1 MSSASVLV
9 VEDSEELSTFISE
22 LLTASE
28 YTVLPIISS
37 GEDAVRVAGTSKPD
51 IVLID
56 VSIGGILDGIECGG
70 RIAEDLGIPV
80 IFLSG
85 YTDEKAL
92 ERAKTKKPAGYLVKP
107 FNRAELKAS
116 IEIALYK
123 HRADAG
129 VDGSL
134 SASAAVMSKN
144 GSHSGSASELK
155 ELRAE
160 IFRLKTEISEYR
172 EIIDSLNR
180 SLNDIRGREDIIFI
194 TDNDPAPPEIKS
206 DFRLEFDSE

>member
-9 VEDSEELSTFISE
+9 VEDSEELSTFIRE
-22 LLTASE
+22 LLTASG

-56 VSIGGILDGIECGG
+56 VSIGGILDGIESGG
-70 RIAEDLGIPV
+70 RIAGDLGIPV

-92 ERAKTKKPAGYLVKP
+92 ERAKTMKPSGYLVKP

-123 HRADAG
+123 HRADAD
-129 VDGSL
+129 VDGSF
-134 SASAAVMSKN
+134 SASTAVMSKD
-144 GSHSGSASELK
+144 GSHAGSASELK

-160 IFRLKTEISEYR
+160 IFRLKTEINECR
-172 EIIDSLNR
+172 GIIDSLNR
-180 SLNDIRGREDIIFI
+180 SIDDIRGREDIIFI
-194 TDNDPAPPEIKS
+194 TDNDPAPPESKS

>member
-1 MSSASVLV
+1 MSSATVLV

-22 LLTASE
+22 LLTASG

-37 GEDAVRVAGTSKPD
+37 GEDAVKVAGTSKPD

-56 VSIGGILDGIECGG
+56 VSIGGILDGIESGG
-70 RIAEDLGIPV
+70 RISEDLGIPV

-92 ERAKTKKPAGYLVKP
+92 ERAKTKKPSGYLIKP

-123 HRADAG
+123 HRAD

-134 SASAAVMSKN
+134 SASTAVMSKN

-160 IFRLKTEISEYR
+160 IFRLKTEINEYR

-180 SLNDIRGREDIIFI
+180 SLDDIRGREDIIFI

>member
-22 LLTASE
+22 LLTASG

-56 VSIGGILDGIECGG
+56 VSIGGILDGIESGG
-70 RIAEDLGIPV
+70 RIAEHLGIPV

-129 VDGSL
+129 VEGSL
-134 SASAAVMSKN
+134 SASAAVMSN
-144 GSHSGSASELK
+144 GSHAGSASELK
-155 ELRAE
+155 ELGAE

-206 DFRLEFDSE
+206 EFRLEFDSE

>member
-22 LLTASE
+22 LLTASG
-28 YTVLPIISS
+28 YTILPIISS
-37 GEDAVRVAGTSKPD
+37 GEDALRVAGTSKPD

-56 VSIGGILDGIECGG
+56 VSIGGILDGIESGG

-92 ERAKTKKPAGYLVKP
+92 ERAKTKKPSGYLVKP

-129 VDGSL
+129 VEGSL
-134 SASAAVMSKN
+134 SASAAVMSN
-144 GSHSGSASELK
+144 GSHADSASELK

-194 TDNDPAPPEIKS
+194 TDNDPAPAEIKS
-206 DFRLEFDSE
+206 NFRLEFDSE

>member
-22 LLTASE
+22 LLTASG

-56 VSIGGILDGIECGG
+56 VSIGGILDGIESGG
-70 RIAEDLGIPV
+70 RIAGDLGIPV

-92 ERAKTKKPAGYLVKP
+92 ERAKTMKPSGYLVKP

-129 VDGSL
+129 VDGSF
-134 SASAAVMSKN
+134 SASTAVMSKD
-144 GSHSGSASELK
+144 GSHAGSASELK

-160 IFRLKTEISEYR
+160 IFRLKTEINEYR

-180 SLNDIRGREDIIFI
+180 SIDDIRGREDIIFI

-206 DFRLEFDSE
+206 EFRLEFDSE

>member
-1 MSSASVLV
+1 MSSATVLV

-22 LLTASE
+22 LLTASG

-37 GEDAVRVAGTSKPD
+37 GEDAVKVAGTSKPD

-56 VSIGGILDGIECGG
+56 VSIGGILDGVESGG
-70 RIAEDLGIPV
+70 RISEDLGIPV

-92 ERAKTKKPAGYLVKP
+92 ERAKTKKPSGYLVKP

-129 VDGSL
+129 VEGSL
-134 SASAAVMSKN
+134 SPSAAVMSKD
-144 GSHSGSASELK
+144 GSQAGSTSELK

-194 TDNDPAPPEIKS
+194 ADNNPATP
-206 DFRLEFDSE
+206 